1 MNTKNDM
8 FLLQFMIGNKFDT
21 YIGDNNTIVVTN
33 SMGKRESHNYLWG
46 AERYTLKICNE
57 LSKKYNVH
65 LFISGEKCIDID
77 NVTIHTNI
85 NTYLSRGLINDYA
98 VKIRNIKPKCI
109 FCNASCGQDA
119 LF

>member
-46 AERYTLKICNE
+46 AERYTLKICHE
-57 LSKKYNVH
+57 
-65 LFISGEKCIDID
+65 
-77 NVTIHTNI
+77 
-85 NTYLSRGLINDYA
+85 
-98 VKIRNIKPKCI
+98 
-109 FCNASCGQDA
+109 
-119 LF
+119 